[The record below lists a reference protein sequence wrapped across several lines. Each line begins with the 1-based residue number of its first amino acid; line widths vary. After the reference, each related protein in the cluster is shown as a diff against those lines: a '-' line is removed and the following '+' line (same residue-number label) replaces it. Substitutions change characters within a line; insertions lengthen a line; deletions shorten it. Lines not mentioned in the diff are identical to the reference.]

1 MVKIRLARGGAKKN
15 PFYSIV
21 ATDSRKRRDSGYI
34 ERIGYF
40 NPVARGQEVR
50 LQLEEDRLSH
60 WISQGAQISDRVKQ
74 LVKEYRDPSIREK
87 QLAKQAAKADDKAKK
102 IAAEEKAKADLEAK
116 EAAEEAAA
124 AEAPAEAPAE
134 EAAAEAP
141 AESRSR
147 SSSRRSRSRRSSSRR
162 SRSRSS
168 SRRSRSRSSSRRSSS
183 RRSRSRSSRRKLQQ
197 KKPQQ
202 KKSQLKN
209 LKKNNLVSSA
219 PHSNEK
225 KLLVGKINGFFGLQG
240 WVKVFSYTKPRVNIL
255 NYSPWSIDVDGELQK
270 IEIKNGREQSKTI
283 VAHIS
288 GIDTREDS
296 QKLIGKDIYIDK
308 EQLPELN
315 EDQYYW
321 HELIGFTVLNQNKES
336 LGLVDYFVETGAN
349 NVLVVKGKKEH
360 WIPYIEPYLVSVDS
374 KKKEIFVDWDKDF

>member
-116 EAAEEAAA
+116 EVAEEAAA
-124 AEAPAEAPAE
+124 AEAAAAEAAAEAPAE

-141 AESRSR
+141 AEEAAAEAQQKLQQKKPQQKLQQKKPQQKLQQKKPQQ
-147 SSSRRSRSRRSSSRR
+147 
-162 SRSRSS
+162 
-168 SRRSRSRSSSRRSSS
+168 
-183 RRSRSRSSRRKLQQ
+183 KLQQ